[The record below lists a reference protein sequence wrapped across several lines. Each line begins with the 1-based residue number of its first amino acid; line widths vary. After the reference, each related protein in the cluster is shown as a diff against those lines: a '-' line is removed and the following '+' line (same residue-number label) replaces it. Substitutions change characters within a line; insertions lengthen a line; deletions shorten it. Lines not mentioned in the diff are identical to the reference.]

1 MIVTRLM
8 PVALPFPCCA
18 LLALTGC
25 SVAEQSAKQ
34 DLNLDAI
41 RGQIKADHREATKD
55 AAREIKEATKDSVTA
70 ANNNLQTL
78 LGVQAAKL
86 TDELNAVKATLNA
99 SIQATAD
106 LRAEVKLTANAIA
119 NVKAVANVDLSPVI
133 QAQAKLTEDLHA
145 NVKALSDLTAKI
157 DALAQAQ
164 LGFNNS
170 MTSLKTEVSA
180 GRDSLVQTTQYSKEA
195 METVINA
202 QNTALKI
209 VVAFATLIIAGI
221 KIVAILGYRSKDR
234 DRALD
239 QETIRL
245 LVGKRGEASH
255 VPPKS

>member
-1 MIVTRLM
+1 MKI
-8 PVALPFPCCA
+8 ALVF
-18 LLALTGC
+18 LLPILGGC

-41 RGQIKADHREATKD
+41 RSQIKSDQQEVTKEATRDIKD
-55 AAREIKEATKDSVTA
+55 ATKDSVTA

-86 TDELNAVKATLNA
+86 TDELNAVKATLNS

-119 NVKAVANVDLSPVI
+119 NVKAVANVDLNPVI

-164 LGFNNS
+164 VGFNQS
-170 MTSLKTEVSA
+170 MTNLKTEVSA
-180 GRDSLVQTTQYSKEA
+180 GRDSIVLTTQYSREA
-195 METVINA
+195 METVT
-202 QNTALKI
+202 TAFSTTVKI
-209 VVAFATLIIAGI
+209 VLGFAVLVIGGI
-221 KIVAILGYRSKDR
+221 KIVAVLGYRSKDR
-234 DRALD
+234 DRVLD

-245 LVGKRGEASH
+245 LIGKKGEGDDA
-255 VPPKS
+255 PKK